1 MFGFGLQFVNEIEN
15 MQREMDQLFRGF
27 SSSPTYEPQVR
38 QIDFKVVDN
47 GESFSVEAPL
57 PGLDIEK
64 LNINVL
70 GRQLI
75 VSGEFSRPEL
85 PQDVRWHRQERS
97 SGKFER
103 NLQLSAN
110 LDTEKVEAEYK
121 QGILKVNLP
130 KAASALPKKIEIT
143 VG

>member
-1 MFGFGLQFVNEIEN
+1 MFGLGLQFVNEIEN

-27 SSSPTYEPQVR
+27 GFSPTYESQVK
-38 QIDFKVVDN
+38 QIDFRVIDN
-47 GESFSVEAPL
+47 GESFSVVATL

-64 LNINVL
+64 LNISVL
-70 GRQLI
+70 GRSLT

-85 PQDVRWHRQERS
+85 PQDIRWHRQERS
-97 SGKFER
+97 TGTFEK
-103 NLQLSAN
+103 NLQLAAN

-121 QGILKVNLP
+121 QGILKINLP
-130 KAASALPKKIEIT
+130 KVASALPKKIEIT

>member
-27 SSSPTYEPQVR
+27 GFSPTYEPQAR

-64 LNINVL
+64 LNISVL
-70 GRQLI
+70 GRRLT
-75 VSGEFSRPEL
+75 VSGEFSHPEL

-97 SGKFER
+97 AGTFEK
-103 NLQLSAN
+103 NLQLAAN
-110 LDTEKVEAEYK
+110 LDTEKIEAEYK
-121 QGILKVNLP
+121 QGILKINLP
-130 KAASALPKKIEIT
+130 KATSALPKKIEIK